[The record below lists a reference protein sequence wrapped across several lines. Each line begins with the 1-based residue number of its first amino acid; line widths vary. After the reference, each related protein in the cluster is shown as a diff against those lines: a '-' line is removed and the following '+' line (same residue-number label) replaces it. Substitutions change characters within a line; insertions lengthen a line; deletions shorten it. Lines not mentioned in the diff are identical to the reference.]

1 MHVHI
6 SQCRFCAI
14 DSSAEC
20 RYLSEISSV
29 SNVWQSHLFCD
40 RPKNESK
47 RIQLL
52 TFRFVQPISPTGMIV
67 QIVVFIYRL
76 CYHFP
81 CCLPTFLLT
90 VLPKS
95 NIAENT
101 DADMTIS
108 APSLSTFRQRLI
120 PFLPRPRFLTLSLI
134 PVKLFPS
141 SSGSRSDFITWAT
154 IKLHDWP
161 TASMRQSLLRKAV
174 VSALNLL
181 TSLCSASC
189 VSCKRGALPVGAAGR
204 RSCSNRSISP
214 ARRAHSS
221 KPAATACS
229 GDWRMGQTDGQTHGR
244 TSDRYKDYYAG
255 SANKRYQKVAYGLYC
270 EAIRYDRKCY
280 FNMRSKADISRLNL
294 PHKQSDVIIFSVFT
308 VFEHEVPR

>member
-40 RPKNESK
+40 RPKNEIK

-67 QIVVFIYRL
+67 RIVVFIYRL

-90 VLPKS
+90 VLAKS
-95 NIAENT
+95 NIGENT

-108 APSLSTFRQRLI
+108 APSLWTFRQRLI

-134 PVKLFPS
+134 PVKLFPVLQWIPKWFYYLGHYKITRLTYGIYATES
-141 SSGSRSDFITWAT
+141 FKKSR
-154 IKLHDWP
+154 
-161 TASMRQSLLRKAV
+161 
-174 VSALNLL
+174 
-181 TSLCSASC
+181 C
-189 VSCKRGALPVGAAGR
+189 VS
-204 RSCSNRSISP
+204 S
-214 ARRAHSS
+214 
-221 KPAATACS
+221 
-229 GDWRMGQTDGQTHGR
+229 
-244 TSDRYKDYYAG
+244 
-255 SANKRYQKVAYGLYC
+255 
-270 EAIRYDRKCY
+270 
-280 FNMRSKADISRLNL
+280 
-294 PHKQSDVIIFSVFT
+294 
-308 VFEHEVPR
+308 

>member
-1 MHVHI
+1 MRVHI

-40 RPKNESK
+40 RPKNETK
-47 RIQLL
+47 RIQLPPWRSVL
-52 TFRFVQPISPTGMIV
+52 CNPLEPTGMIV

-90 VLPKS
+90 VLAKS

-108 APSLSTFRQRLI
+108 APSLSTFGQRLI

-181 TSLCSASC
+181 TSLCSASWD
-189 VSCKRGALPVGAAGR
+189 RRTDRHTDGR
-204 RSCSNRSISP
+204 RTVTKTTMRAVPISDIKKWP
-214 ARRAHSS
+214 IGC
-221 KPAATACS
+221 TAKLYDTIGNAILTC
-229 GDWRMGQTDGQTHGR
+229 
-244 TSDRYKDYYAG
+244 A
-255 SANKRYQKVAYGLYC
+255 QKL
-270 EAIRYDRKCY
+270 I
-280 FNMRSKADISRLNL
+280 
-294 PHKQSDVIIFSVFT
+294 
-308 VFEHEVPR
+308 